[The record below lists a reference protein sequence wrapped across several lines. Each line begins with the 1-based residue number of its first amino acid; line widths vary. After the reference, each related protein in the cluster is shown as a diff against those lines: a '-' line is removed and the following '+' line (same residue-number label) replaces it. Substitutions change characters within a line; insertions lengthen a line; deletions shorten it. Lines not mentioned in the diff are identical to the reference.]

1 MDEAGL
7 EAAILAA
14 HAAGDEAALARLY
27 GAAGDLRLAAGDID
41 AACFFHTQA
50 HVFALSAADLA
61 AAAAS
66 HALLK
71 RYGREE

>member
-1 MDEAGL
+1 MDEATL

-27 GAAGDLRLAAGDID
+27 GKAGDIRLAAGHID

-50 HVFALSAADLA
+50 HVFALSCGNI
-61 AAAAS
+61 AS
-66 HALLK
+66 AEASRTILK
-71 RYGREE
+71 RFGREE